1 MAFDNVRARIARMLT
16 PRGHRLVERK
26 ALVREFNAVAIRS
39 YQAAKHSRL
48 TAGWSSMA
56 TSSDSEL
63 TLDLSVLRARS
74 RDLIRN
80 ASYAKRARTVVQNNI
95 IGSGIGMQAHVMSSR
110 DTLRQEVNDAIELA
124 WEDWCAAQYCHTGGA
139 MHFHDLERALMGQVF
154 DAGEVFIRMHYRGF
168 GESPVPFALE
178 MIEAE
183 RIVDE
188 SQMPVPLA
196 PMTAGAMVRMGIEM
210 DSYGRALGY
219 FVRSRHPGELRFN
232 YGEVDMISRYPADQ
246 IIHLR
251 LVDRWPQTRAEP
263 WLHTAARK
271 LNDMDAYSESEV
283 VAARAAASYIGTI
296 ESPEATTSLG
306 DEQPDGSE
314 MITMEPGIVEKLAAG
329 EKFELHSPNRP
340 NTALDPFMRYMLREI
355 AAGVGVSYEALSRD
369 YSQSNYS
376 SSRLALIDDRDL
388 WRFFQQWF
396 IRSFRKRVHAQ
407 WMQQAVLAGA
417 IPQVPVAEYVG
428 NRAKFEKAMFK
439 PRGWGFV
446 DPDKEIKSYKE
457 AITGGMTTLTDVIAA
472 TGDGD
477 DLEDKL
483 RKRQRELQMMEEL
496 GLQFDTNPEA
506 YIKPE
511 PEPEPP
517 PAAETEST
525 EESGSAQRVI
535 TLKEVKRG

>member
-1 MAFDNVRARIARMLT
+1 MAFDSFRARLARLLA

-26 ALVREFNAVAIRS
+26 ALTQEFNSVAIRS

-48 TAGWSSMA
+48 TAGWSSMP

-63 TLDLSVLRARS
+63 TLDLAVLRARS

-110 DTLRQEVNDAIELA
+110 DTLRQDVNDAIEAA
-124 WEDWCAAQYCHTGGA
+124 WDDWMCAEYCHTGGA
-139 MHFHDLERALMGQVF
+139 MHFHDMERALMGQVF
-154 DAGEVFIRMHYRGF
+154 DAGEVLVRLHYQAF
-168 GESPVPFALE
+168 GDSPVPFSLE
-178 MIEAE
+178 LIEAE
-183 RIVDE
+183 RLVDE
-188 SQMPVPLA
+188 SQMPVPLS
-196 PMTAGAMVRMGIEM
+196 PMIPGMFVRMGVEVNQ
-210 DSYGRALGY
+210 YGRALGY
-219 FVRSRHPGELRFN
+219 FIRNRHPGELRFHF
-232 YGEVDMISRYPADQ
+232 GEFDTIERVPAEQ

-306 DEQPDGSE
+306 DEMPDGSE
-314 MITMEPGIVEKLAAG
+314 MITLEPGIVEKLAAG

-340 NTALDPFMRYMLREI
+340 NTALDPFMRYMLREV

-388 WRFFQQWF
+388 WRFLQQWF
-396 IRSFRKRVHAQ
+396 IRSFRKRIHEQ
-407 WMQQAVLAGA
+407 WLQQAIYARA
-417 IPQVPVAEYVG
+417 IPAIPVAEYVG
-428 NRAKFEKAMFK
+428 DPLKFEKVMFK
-439 PRGWGFV
+439 PRGWGWV
-446 DPDKEIKSYKE
+446 DPEKEVKSFKE
-457 AITGGMTTLTDVIAA
+457 AITAGFTTLTDVIAQ

-483 RKRQRELQMMEEL
+483 RKRERELAMMEQM
-496 GLQFDTNPEA
+496 GLTFDTNPEV
-506 YIKPE
+506 YMPPE
-511 PEPEPP
+511 PEPAPP
-517 PAAETEST
+517 PEPKPEAESES
-525 EESGSAQRVI
+525 EASAERV
-535 TLKEVKRG
+535 VKLRR